1 MMDGNRR
8 WALKNK
14 IESFLGHKNG
24 VKSAEIAVNFCLD
37 NNIKILSLY
46 TLSIEN
52 LKRSEEEKK
61 YLFNLLIEE
70 NQKNLEYYISKGVKV
85 RFVGDRSLFPINLVD
100 VINQIEF
107 KTHHLDKLQLN
118 LLFCYGSRQEIL
130 SAAKLMA
137 QDFKDG
143 KISLDN
149 ITIDNFT
156 DFFWP
161 GNLPDPELV
170 IRTGGEF
177 RVSNFMLYQLAYS
190 ELYFIEKLW
199 PELTYED
206 FKEALK
212 WFSLRKRRFG
222 A

>member
-14 IESFLGHKNG
+14 LESFLGHKSG
-24 VKSAEIAVNFCLD
+24 VKSAQLAIDFSLK

-70 NQKNLEYYISKGVKV
+70 NQKNLANYISKGVKV
-85 RFVGDRSLFPINLVD
+85 RFIGDRSLFPSNLIS
-100 VINQIEF
+100 VIDEIEY
-107 KTHHLDKLQLN
+107 KTKNLDKLQLN
-118 LLFCYGSRQEIL
+118 LLFCYGSRQEIV

-137 QDFKDG
+137 NSFKEG
-143 KISLDN
+143 KISLND
-149 ITIDNFT
+149 ISIDNFT
-156 DFFWP
+156 NFFWM

-170 IRTGGEF
+170 IRTGEEF

-190 ELYFIEKLW
+190 ELYFIDKFW
-199 PELTYED
+199 PEVSTED
-206 FKEALK
+206 FQEAIN
-212 WFSLRKRRFG
+212 WFLSRKRRFG
-222 A
+222 V